1 MKQRIIFISGH
12 VASGKTILGEM
23 LQKKLSSC
31 ARVESDFLILVKPFQ
46 MGPKL
51 LSLSTKN
58 TIPII
63 SNFLQEGYE
72 NVLIVGGVWNQEQLD
87 NYLREFSPEKY
98 DIHVFWLH
106 ASKEVRTARALKR
119 GDPGDDAAWLEK
131 VEKSL
136 PYPALPFIIPCGLF
150 HQIDVDD
157 KKPEDILS
165 EVWGTLNS

>member
-23 LQKKLSSC
+23 VQEKLSSC

-51 LSLSTKN
+51 LALSTKN
-58 TIPII
+58 TIPVI

-72 NVLIVGGVWNQEQLD
+72 NILIVGGVWNQGQLD
-87 NYLREFSPEKY
+87 DYVQEFSTEKY
-98 DIHVFWLH
+98 DTHVFWLH
-106 ASKEVRTARALKR
+106 ASREVRNARALKR
-119 GDPGDDAAWLEK
+119 GDHGDNADWLEK

-136 PYPALPFIIPCGLF
+136 PYPALPFTIVGGSF
-150 HQIDVDD
+150 HQIDVDN
-157 KKPEDILS
+157 KKPEDIL
-165 EVWGTLNS
+165 EVFLGILNS